1 MESIVDETLMPFKE
15 FEQKIYAYVCE
26 LGREITKHLLERYD
40 KELATQRNTK
50 VYRDK
55 GPRKTTIKTLYGP
68 VEYRR
73 RVYRVKQDDGRVAT
87 VYLLDEAM
95 KMDKIGLISSN
106 LAEKIA
112 MTSPAMAANIHAT
125 TENLP
130 YSPAGRRMMALL
142 YAHQP
147 VIPEAEDAPDD
158 AEEPM
163 DLSMEE

>member
-15 FEQKIYAYVCE
+15 FEKKIYAYVCE
-26 LGREITKHLLERYD
+26 LGREITKLLLERYD
-40 KELATQRNTK
+40 KELATQRDTK

-55 GPRKTTIKTLYGP
+55 DPRKTTIKTLYGP

-73 RVYRVKQDDGRVAT
+73 RVYRVKLDDGRVAT

-112 MTSPAMAANIHAT
+112 MTITGATYRDTAEMISSTCGQSISHAACILGLT
-125 TENLP
+125 
-130 YSPAGRRMMALL
+130 
-142 YAHQP
+142 
-147 VIPEAEDAPDD
+147 
-158 AEEPM
+158 
-163 DLSMEE
+163 